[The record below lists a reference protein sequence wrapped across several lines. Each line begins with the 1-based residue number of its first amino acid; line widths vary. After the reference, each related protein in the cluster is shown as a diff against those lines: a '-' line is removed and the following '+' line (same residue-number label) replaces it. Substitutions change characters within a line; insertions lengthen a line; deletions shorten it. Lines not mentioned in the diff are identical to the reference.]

1 MYKRDDRRERK
12 EKEQKQKQKGIIKR
26 TEEQTE
32 QRGKENRERKKRTQN
47 RKCYQILPK
56 TRSIKKTDAKAK
68 DSKEVLDRGI

>member
-1 MYKRDDRRERK
+1 MIEENKK
-12 EKEQKQKQKGIIKR
+12 KEQKQKQKGIIKR
-26 TEEQTE
+26 TEEQ
-32 QRGKENRERKKRTQN
+32 KENRGKKKTEKGRKEHS